1 VNYDL
6 SLYLFFCELQPLS
19 LPLDEEVKREVL
31 IHRRRGK
38 ERGCNS
44 QKRR

>member
-1 VNYDL
+1 VNYNL
-6 SLYLFFCELQPLS
+6 SRYLFFCEFTE
-19 LPLDEEVKREVL
+19 EEVKREVA

-44 QKRR
+44 QKKR